1 MHPILGRRGL
11 LPLYITAFLLLGAL
25 LAVASIAS
33 RAEWAAAAALALPL
47 ALLLGFLCLAAWF
60 PCRATPLAGSGPLR
74 ITSTHLFAALFVCGL
89 WLSLGGAF
97 AAALV
102 RFAGLSEAS
111 EIFARE
117 RSLYFAVGFFLYLLA
132 TAYNYLVMALD
143 SARRTEAEALELK
156 VLAREAELAA
166 LKAQI
171 DPHFLFNSL
180 NSVASLCGSDAAA
193 AREMAL
199 SLASF
204 LRASRA
210 AAGRAAIPL
219 SEELE
224 LAASYLAIEKVRFGE
239 RLKVV
244 QRVDEGARSWLIPP
258 LILQPVVENAVR
270 HGVAHCVAGG
280 EVRIEALL
288 AGERLRL
295 IVTNPYDPTS
305 RGKSRGTGTGLENV
319 RRRLR
324 LLFGFEARLVTERQ
338 EELFTVEIELPRSL
352 AAEGGA

>member
-11 LPLYITAFLLLGAL
+11 LPIYATSFLLLGAL
-25 LAVASIAS
+25 LAVASAAS
-33 RAEWAAAAALALPL
+33 RREWGPALALALPL
-47 ALLLGFLCLAAWF
+47 TLVLGFLCLAAWF
-60 PCRATPLAGSGPLR
+60 PCKATPLATSGTLR
-74 ITSTHLFAALFVCGL
+74 IAVTHLGAALFVCGV
-89 WLSLGGAF
+89 WLALGNTF
-97 AAALV
+97 ALALG
-102 RFAGLSEAS
+102 RFSRTADAPL
-111 EIFARE
+111 IFARE

-132 TAYNYLVMALD
+132 TAYDYLQIALD
-143 SARRTEAEALELK
+143 EARRNEAQALELR

-199 SLASF
+199 SLAGF
-204 LRASRA
+204 LRSSRA
-210 AAGRAAIPL
+210 AAGRAAISL
-219 SEELE
+219 SEELD
-224 LAASYLAIEKVRFGE
+224 LASAYLAIEKVRFGE

-244 QRVDEGARSWLIPP
+244 QRVEEEARCWLIPP
-258 LILQPVVENAVR
+258 LILQPLVENAVR

-280 EVRIEALL
+280 EVRIEALF

-295 IVTNPYDPTS
+295 AVTNPFDPS
-305 RGKSRGTGTGLENV
+305 SKGKSRGTGTGLDNV

-324 LLFGFEARLVTERQ
+324 LLFGAEAKLTTERQ
-338 EELFTVEIELPRSL
+338 EERFVVEIELPRSL
-352 AAEGGA
+352 AVEGGA